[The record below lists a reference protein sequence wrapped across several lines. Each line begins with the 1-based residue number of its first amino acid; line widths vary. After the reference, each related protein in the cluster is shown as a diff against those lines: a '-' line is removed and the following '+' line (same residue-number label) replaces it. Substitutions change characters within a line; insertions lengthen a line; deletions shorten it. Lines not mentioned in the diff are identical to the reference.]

1 MAGIS
6 SSTDYF
12 LKIDGIAGE
21 SRRVGHENEI
31 EVMSWAFGC
40 SQTALGDFG
49 GGQGAA
55 GRVSMQDFHFTKMMC
70 KAGPKIVQS
79 MFKGEHIATVKM
91 VARRLGMQG
100 GKPLDYLIWEFAD
113 VVISSHSYSGPSS
126 EVPTEAISFRFGKC
140 KVHYRA
146 VKDNGQPE
154 GALSGG
160 WDLRKNQTWA

>member
-12 LKIDGIAGE
+12 LKIDGIQGE
-21 SRRVGHENEI
+21 SRRAGHEKEI

-49 GGQGAA
+49 GGQGSA

-70 KAGPKIVQS
+70 KAGPKIVQA
-79 MFKGEHIATVKM
+79 MFKGEHIKTVKM
-91 VARRLGMQG
+91 TARRLGMQG
-100 GKPLDYLIWEFAD
+100 GKPLDYLIWEFED

-146 VKDNGQPE
+146 VKADGQPE

-160 WDLRKNQTWA
+160 WDLRKNTTWA